1 MLTVDQV
8 RTLYKRCGPS
18 GFVHVFNRA
27 LGLPGPNPGVRE
39 WDESTR
45 RQAMESRGNKD
56 EIRFSPE
63 DVSLRTLA
71 RAIVSPYEEEVAV
84 AMHQSATASMMHP
97 FHAME
102 AATDVVPSQF
112 ANISAYNSAVIG
124 LFEARIL
131 AAYNKP
137 KFMLQQAI
145 ETIPSKLRSLK
156 IMGVS
161 NIGDVAKVREPGMS
175 HSRANLSERYV
186 QTPDTVNYASSVLV
200 TREAELF
207 DITGQVMKQADSVGE
222 SLALRKEYQIV
233 DCVLGVTNTYKYN
246 GTTYNTYQSAATD
259 TAGGNFIN
267 LLTQNTIA
275 SSNAWDAFNNVLQ
288 AWTGMVDPETGQ
300 PISLEGFDVLVMP
313 SQAMLAK
320 QALEAGE
327 VMRTANALTG
337 TSFPTDFYKSINP
350 ARGMFRLL
358 GGADQSM
365 IYPYAYA
372 RVIAPDGLAL
382 SGNTAKKLWFAGDFK
397 KAFNWNENLPLTIR
411 RANINDFV
419 MADQGLVLGV
429 FADEMGV
436 AGVSDPRYV
445 IESYNTS
452 NS

>member
-1 MLTVDQV
+1 
-8 RTLYKRCGPS
+8 
-18 GFVHVFNRA
+18 
-27 LGLPGPNPGVRE
+27 
-39 WDESTR
+39 
-45 RQAMESRGNKD
+45 
-56 EIRFSPE
+56 
-63 DVSLRTLA
+63 
-71 RAIVSPYEEEVAV
+71 
-84 AMHQSATASMMHP
+84 
-97 FHAME
+97 
-102 AATDVVPSQF
+102 
-112 ANISAYNSAVIG
+112 
-124 LFEARIL
+124 
-131 AAYNKP
+131 
-137 KFMLQQAI
+137 
-145 ETIPSKLRSLK
+145 
-156 IMGVS
+156 
-161 NIGDVAKVREPGMS
+161 
-175 HSRANLSERYV
+175 
-186 QTPDTVNYASSVLV
+186 
-200 TREAELF
+200 
-207 DITGQVMKQADSVGE
+207 
-222 SLALRKEYQIV
+222 
-233 DCVLGVTNTYKYN
+233 
-246 GTTYNTYQSAATD
+246 
-259 TAGGNFIN
+259 
-267 LLTQNTIA
+267 
-275 SSNAWDAFNNVLQ
+275 
-288 AWTGMVDPETGQ
+288 
-300 PISLEGFDVLVMP
+300 
-313 SQAMLAK
+313 MLAK